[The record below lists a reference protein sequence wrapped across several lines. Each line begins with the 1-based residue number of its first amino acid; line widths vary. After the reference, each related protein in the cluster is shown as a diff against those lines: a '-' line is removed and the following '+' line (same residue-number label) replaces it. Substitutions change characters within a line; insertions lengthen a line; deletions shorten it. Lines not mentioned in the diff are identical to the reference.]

1 MTDELKSMLGGN
13 ITAAQPAQDAAAL
26 VDKQTKEDEE
36 KKIKDFVKRQ
46 STYSYVVYNVY
57 SWNET

>member
-13 ITAAQPAQDAAAL
+13 ITSTQPQQDAAAL

-36 KKIKDFVKRQ
+36 KKIKDFGKRQ
-46 STYSYVVYNVY
+46 ST
-57 SWNET
+57 

>member
-13 ITAAQPAQDAAAL
+13 ITATQPAQDAAAL

-46 STYSYVVYNVY
+46 SKYILIHHIHHIHCV
-57 SWNET
+57 

>member
-13 ITAAQPAQDAAAL
+13 ISTTQPLQDAIAL
-26 VDKQTKEDEE
+26 VDKQNKEDEE

-46 STYSYVVYNVY
+46 SIFHIYKYT
-57 SWNET
+57 